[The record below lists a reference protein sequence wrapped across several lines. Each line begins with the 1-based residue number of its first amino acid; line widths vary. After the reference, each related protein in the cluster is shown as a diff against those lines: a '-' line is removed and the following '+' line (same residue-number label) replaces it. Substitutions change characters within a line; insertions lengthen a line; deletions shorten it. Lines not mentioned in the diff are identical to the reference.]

1 MVRVFT
7 DQVPYVVPD
16 IEIGNLPQAGDPGME
31 GLTIANI
38 NAIQV
43 SAITDH
49 AKKKREM
56 RDEQPKFFNDILL
69 KISVAAQLLF
79 EADGE

>member
-1 MVRVFT
+1 VF
-7 DQVPYVVPD
+7 YVVPD
-16 IEIGNLPQAGDPGME
+16 IKIGDLPQAGDLGMD

-38 NAIQV
+38 NAIRV

-49 AKKKREM
+49 AKKKRDM
-56 RDEQPKFFNDILL
+56 RDEQLKFFNDILL
-69 KISVAAQLLF
+69 KISVASQLLI